1 MVWLLA
7 ILKNWW
13 IKIHACPE
21 NEYEQDASKYK
32 NQLLEYNEIVSN
44 YYNER
49 TRGLRKDSWTEQMVG
64 MLGNPTRMY
73 MKEFIKQHG
82 LDKR

>member
-1 MVWLLA
+1 MRLY
-7 ILKNWW
+7 
-13 IKIHACPE
+13 H
-21 NEYEQDASKYK
+21 
-32 NQLLEYNEIVSN
+32 N

-64 MLGNPTRMY
+64 MLSNPRRMY
-73 MKEFIKQHG
+73 MKEFIKKHG